1 MKPSLINARGKVA
14 LVTGAAGGIGRATVG
29 LLRTAGARVATFDR
43 ASKGL
48 PPECADVLR
57 FAGDAADERM
67 VRAAVRDTAKHFG
80 KIDYIVSATGAAGAG
95 TVAETSLEDWR
106 RLMDLNLTSAFLLC
120 REAHKHLRKP
130 GAAVVLFS
138 STNGRTGGDSIS
150 GPAYAAAKAGVLNL
164 TRSLA
169 KEWARSGVRVN
180 CIAPGPVATPML
192 DRLTG
197 AKHASPGNSIP
208 LKRYAEAREL
218 AGIVA
223 FLLSPYAASMTG
235 ACLNVSGGLV
245 LD

>member
-1 MKPSLINARGKVA
+1 LKPSLINARGKVA
-14 LVTGAAGGIGRATVG
+14 LVTGAAGGIGRATVS
-29 LLRTAGARVATFDR
+29 LLRSAGAHVATFDR
-43 ASKGL
+43 TVKGL
-48 PPECADVLR
+48 PPEGADVLR
-57 FAGDAADERM
+57 FAGDAADERI
-67 VRAAVRDTAKHFG
+67 VRTAVRETARQFG

-95 TVAETSLEDWR
+95 TIAETSLEDWR
-106 RLMDLNLTSAFLLC
+106 RLMDVNLTSAFLLC

-138 STNGRTGGDSIS
+138 STNGRTGGTAVS
-150 GPAYAAAKAGVLNL
+150 GPAYAAARAGVLNL
-164 TRSLA
+164 TRHLA
-169 KEWARSGVRVN
+169 REWARSGVRVN

-197 AKHASPGNSIP
+197 AKHAASGDSIP
-208 LKRYAEAREL
+208 LKRYSEAREL

-223 FLLSPYAASMTG
+223 FLLSPYAASVTG